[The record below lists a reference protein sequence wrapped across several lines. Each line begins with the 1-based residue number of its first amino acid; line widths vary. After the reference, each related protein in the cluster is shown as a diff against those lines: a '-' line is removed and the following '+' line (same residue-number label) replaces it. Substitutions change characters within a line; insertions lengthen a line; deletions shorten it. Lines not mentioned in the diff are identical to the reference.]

1 VRTGSKPELI
11 SMVQSQI
18 AACEGELQAIQ
29 DQISALTLVSPIAGV
44 LLTSSGADT
53 LCTIHDS
60 SSVLQMAVPVEY
72 ADRVARGQPV
82 RFRPPRRPET
92 YTGMVVAVNPQVR
105 ALLGK
110 QVVFATATLN
120 GPPHTLPANL
130 VMAGAI
136 ETERLSL
143 VKHLAYWARDAWNE
157 VVSVAT
163 GI

>member
-1 VRTGSKPELI
+1 
-11 SMVQSQI
+11 
-18 AACEGELQAIQ
+18 
-29 DQISALTLVSPIAGV
+29 
-44 LLTSSGADT
+44 
-53 LCTIHDS
+53 
-60 SSVLQMAVPVEY
+60 
-72 ADRVARGQPV
+72 
-82 RFRPPRRPET
+82 
-92 YTGMVVAVNPQVR
+92 MVVAVNPQVR